1 MRTELLA
8 AFVSVPALAFA
19 TGFPLVDGDR
29 QATIVFSRAAV
40 KPPPKKWKFEIGPD
54 DPYREL
60 RKYVAKATRRGL
72 VAVCEDDPK
81 AGSAPFPVYVG
92 DCRVTREVLGEAI
105 GTLDRDG
112 YVILIEPR
120 RMFVVGPSPLV
131 TYWAVC
137 HFLREHLGV
146 RWLLPGPLGEDLPR
160 RNRVVLAP
168 TRRIEEPVFLAR
180 QWSGMGYAKGGVGWC
195 LRHRTHM
202 ASFYQRHAFSHNTQN
217 VFDPDKL
224 YDEHP
229 SFFPMRGGKR
239 FRPKH
244 GAHNWQPCMTDPGAV
259 RYAADAARQYW
270 QEHPDRETHS
280 FGTSDGAGW
289 CHCPN
294 CFKLRAPKHQFGG
307 SPSPYSNLYYSWLTK
322 IAADLERT
330 HPDKLVGCLAY
341 TNSVAPPSGI
351 KMHPNIMPY
360 ITFSVADTYS
370 PRRKAAARRIIEVWG
385 GMVNQIGQYDYA
397 YGERYVMPR
406 IYHHLIQETLQHGLK
421 HNLKGVYA
429 EQYVNWGLD
438 APRVYATAALWW
450 NPDVDLDAL
459 VDEWNERMFRGAAE
473 PMKKHF
479 ARCER
484 ALYESRAHLKWPR
497 AFSVF
502 AKDALF
508 DAYPPAVVKE
518 CTAYLDEAAQLA
530 PSDQVKQRIH
540 FFRKTWDLGVLFAQ
554 AYWGS
559 DEVRRLVE
567 KGAPLSKI
575 AAAMREIGPPMTK
588 ADFEREFKSRV
599 GRDRLAHFPL
609 TRRGLLSGKSIP
621 GTVHTEVLLIT
632 QRLVPEVIAEFQ
644 QRGKLDGAAIL
655 SEIGRRIDE
664 AFAPAGSAG
673 YGVAA
678 QHLRQMALKVAHV
691 PRAQSPPAIDGVLND
706 AAWATLPRQPAFT
719 IRGTMDPATY
729 PTTVQLSHDGQ
740 NLFVALSCYQD
751 SGKLFASATKRD
763 DNVWKDDCVEI
774 FLRSADRL
782 DTWAQLAVNA
792 AGGLF
797 DQWND
802 GTGPKVSHNFNC
814 QWEAKVGPDRWTAEL
829 RIPMAEMQISPERSP
844 ILRLNVVRNVVAE
857 PQEISSW
864 FPEPKSGSHAALP
877 NQMWAILE

>member
-1 MRTELLA
+1 MGIKLLA
-8 AFVSVPALAFA
+8 TVLCIPALAFA
-19 TGFPLVDGDR
+19 ADFPLVDGDR
-29 QATIVFSRAAV
+29 QATIVFSHAAAE
-40 KPPPKKWKFEIGPD
+40 PPEKKWKFEVGPD

-60 RKYVAKATRRGL
+60 RKYVAKVTKRGL
-72 VAVCEDDPK
+72 DAVSEDDPK

-92 DCRVTREVLGEAI
+92 DCRVTRVVLGETI
-105 GTLDRDG
+105 DQLDRDG
-112 YVILIEPR
+112 YLILIEPR
-120 RMFVVGPSPLV
+120 RVFLVGPRPLA

-137 HFLREHLGV
+137 HFLREYLAV
-146 RWLLPGPLGEDLPR
+146 RWLLPSPLGD
-160 RNRVVLAP
+160 VVL
-168 TRRIEEPVFLAR
+168 RRDTVVLVPAQRVERPGFLAR
-180 QWSGMGYAKGGVGWC
+180 QWSGMGYAKGGIEWC

-202 ASFYQRHAFSHNTQN
+202 ATFYQRHAFSHNTQN
-217 VFDPDKL
+217 IFDPDKC

-229 SFFPMRGGKR
+229 TFFPLRGGQR

-259 RYAADAARQYW
+259 QHAADTARQYW

-294 CFKLRAPKHQFGG
+294 CSKLRDPKHQFGG
-307 SPSPYSNLYYSWLTK
+307 YPSPYSNLYYQWLTK
-322 IAADLERT
+322 IAANLEKT
-330 HPDKLVGCLAY
+330 HPHKLAGCLAY

-351 KMHPNIMPY
+351 DMHRNILPY
-360 ITFSVADTYS
+360 ITFSIADTYS
-370 PRRKAAARRIIEVWG
+370 PRRKAAARRIIEGWG
-385 GMVNQIGQYDYA
+385 SLVNQIGQYDYA
-397 YGERYVMPR
+397 YGARYVMPR

-450 NPDVDLDAL
+450 NPNVDLDAL
-459 VDEWNERMFRGAAE
+459 IKEWNERLFREAAE
-473 PMKKHF
+473 PMKRHF

-508 DAYPPAVVKE
+508 DAYPPSVVKE
-518 CTAYLDEAAQLA
+518 CTGYLDEAAQLA
-530 PSDQVKQRIH
+530 QTDQVKQRIH

-559 DEVRRLVE
+559 DEVRLLVE
-567 KGAPLSKI
+567 QGAPLPKV
-575 AAAMREIGPPMTK
+575 AAAMRGIDPPMTK
-588 ADFEREFKSRV
+588 ADFEREFKRRV

-609 TRRGLLSGKSIP
+609 TRRGLLDGKSIP

-632 QRLVPEVIAEFQ
+632 QRLVPEAIAQFQ
-644 QRGKLDGAAIL
+644 QRGTLDGVAIL
-655 SEIGRRIDE
+655 AEIDRRITE
-664 AFAPAGSAG
+664 AFTPGGSDG
-673 YGVAA
+673 YQVAV
-678 QHLRQMALKVAHV
+678 QHLRQMALKVARV
-691 PRAQSPPAIDGVLND
+691 PRIQEPPAIDGVPND
-706 AAWATLPRQPAFT
+706 AVWAGSPARSEFT
-719 IRGTMDPATY
+719 IRGTMAPAAYT
-729 PTTVQLSHDGQ
+729 TTVQLAHDGQ
-740 NLFVALSCYQD
+740 ALFVALSCPQA
-751 SGKLFASATKRD
+751 SGKFSTHSHQRD
-763 DNVWKDDCVEI
+763 DDVWNDDCVEV

-792 AGGLF
+792 AGGIF

-802 GTGPKVSHNFNC
+802 GTGPKVSHNFAC
-814 QWEAKVGPDRWTAEL
+814 QWATKIGPDGWTAEL
-829 RIPMAEMQISPERSP
+829 RVPLAEMQISPERSA
-844 ILRLNVVRNVVAE
+844 IVRLNVVRNVVAGRR
-857 PQEISSW
+857 EISTW
-864 FPEPKSGSHAALP
+864 FPEPKSGAHAALS